1 MSGIIF
7 EYKHTPSYGCFGMP
21 GGNSIVV
28 MDDGSIWL
36 RNYVIGQENPCS
48 EEKITFI
55 PEVPVLIEKVLIKYK
70 PALQKIPGKLDNGS
84 LDSFQLGKKRISSWN
99 ITRSDL
105 SEVKDKSEL
114 LSDFKENMLHENM
127 VLDIYN
133 EIIDILKSFDLGLN
147 LIKK

>member
-1 MSGIIF
+1 M
-7 EYKHTPSYGCFGMP
+7 
-21 GGNSIVV
+21 
-28 MDDGSIWL
+28 
-36 RNYVIGQENPCS
+36 
-48 EEKITFI
+48 
-55 PEVPVLIEKVLIKYK
+55 VLIEKILIKYK
-70 PALQKIPGKLDNGS
+70 LDLQKIPGKLDNGSLDGS

-114 LSDFKENMLHENM
+114 LPDFKENILHENM

-133 EIIDILKSFDLGLN
+133 EIIDILDAFDLGLN

>member
-1 MSGIIF
+1 M
-7 EYKHTPSYGCFGMP
+7 
-21 GGNSIVV
+21 
-28 MDDGSIWL
+28 
-36 RNYVIGQENPCS
+36 
-48 EEKITFI
+48 
-55 PEVPVLIEKVLIKYK
+55 LIEKILIKYK
-70 PALQKIPGKLDNGS
+70 LDLQKIPGKLDNGSLDGS

-114 LSDFKENMLHENM
+114 LPDFKENILHENM

-133 EIIDILKSFDLGLN
+133 EIIDILDAFDLGLN